1 MISILHEQGNTG
13 PEPLLQEKN
22 NKGMREESGRDPGVT
37 FSYSNYALEWSEYIV
52 LP

>member
-1 MISILHEQGNTG
+1 MSRVTQGLNPCYRKTT
-13 PEPLLQEKN
+13 

-37 FSYSNYALEWSEYIV
+37 FSYSNDALEWSEYIV